1 MNEVI
6 GELLPMALGVAI
18 SPVPI
23 IAVILMLLAPKAT
36 GTSLGFLLGWV
47 VGIVVAISLFV
58 VVANAIGL
66 SSSTGPST
74 GSSWTKIVLG
84 ILLVLLALKQWR
96 SRPGPGE
103 TASLPKWMAA
113 IDTFT
118 AVKAAGL
125 GFLLAA
131 VNPKNLALSI
141 AGAVVISSAELSTS
155 KVVVAIAI
163 FVVIAAST
171 VAVPVLA
178 YLVARER
185 MRAPL
190 DSLHTWLVANN
201 ATVMAVLLVVIGVAL
216 VGKGIGGL

>member
-1 MNEVI
+1 
-6 GELLPMALGVAI
+6 MALGVAI